1 MTLFEVLLLIFT
13 GFICSSFGFWIGK
26 KAAPSAVEVSN
37 SGQLQM
43 DVDNVKRYVGSIDD
57 FAQQIT
63 PAWSK
68 HIEMS
73 RHEME
78 VAISQLTQRFSAI
91 TVNLDN
97 ALNAGGASVN
107 NSDGDIFVTSNQCLQ
122 QVVNSLETALQENLV
137 VLTHIRSLSGYIEEL
152 KNMATEVARIAGQT
166 NLIALN
172 AAIEAARA
180 GEAGRGFAVVADEV
194 RKLSNLSGETGKMI
208 GTKVEQ
214 INSAMYAALNAVEQS
229 TEDEAMAV
237 AASNDNIHAVLDNL
251 QQVFEIQQHYSNN
264 LGQSA
269 RNIRAEIDE
278 SLIQFQ
284 FQDRIG
290 QVLCHVR
297 DSIDDFPR
305 FVNESHSS
313 GIESLKPLNTKHLLD
328 LLKSTYTMEAEHHAH
343 GHIHGQVSQ
352 STPEITFF

>member
-1 MTLFEVLLLIFT
+1 
-13 GFICSSFGFWIGK
+13 
-26 KAAPSAVEVSN
+26 
-37 SGQLQM
+37 M

-214 INSAMYAALNAVEQS
+214 IN
-229 TEDEAMAV
+229 
-237 AASNDNIHAVLDNL
+237 
-251 QQVFEIQQHYSNN
+251 
-264 LGQSA
+264 
-269 RNIRAEIDE
+269 
-278 SLIQFQ
+278 
-284 FQDRIG
+284 
-290 QVLCHVR
+290 
-297 DSIDDFPR
+297 FP
-305 FVNESHSS
+305 S
-313 GIESLKPLNTKHLLD
+313 
-328 LLKSTYTMEAEHHAH
+328 
-343 GHIHGQVSQ
+343 
-352 STPEITFF
+352 

>member
-1 MTLFEVLLLIFT
+1 MTVHYVLILFVTSLTF
-13 GFICSSFGFWIGK
+13 GGFGFWMGK
-26 KAAPSAVEVSN
+26 KSISTPIHTSN
-37 SGQLQM
+37 QNYQTL
-43 DVDNVKRYVGSIDD
+43 DIEAIKRYVESIDD
-57 FAQQIT
+57 FAQQVT
-63 PAWSK
+63 PTWSRQ
-68 HIEMS
+68 IDMS
-73 RHEME
+73 RQQME
-78 VAISQLTQRFSAI
+78 SAISQLTQRFSAI
-91 TVNLDN
+91 TANLDD
-97 ALNAGGASVN
+97 ALNASGDSIN
-107 NSDGDIFVTSNQCLQ
+107 NSDIFSTSNQRLQ

-194 RKLSNLSGETGKMI
+194 RKLSHLSGETGKMI

-214 INSAMYAALNAVEQS
+214 IHSAMSAALTAVEKS
-229 TEDEAMAV
+229 TEDEAIAV
-237 AASNDNIHAVLDNL
+237 AASNENIHAVLDSL
-251 QQVFEIQQHYSNN
+251 QQVFEIQQHYTNN
-264 LGQSA
+264 LGWSA
-269 RNIRAEIDE
+269 RNIRAEIEE

-305 FVNESHSS
+305 FVDQSHSS
-313 GIESLKPLNTKHLLD
+313 GIDSLNPLNTKKLLD
-328 LLKSTYTMEAEHHAH
+328 ALKSTYTMEAEHHAH
-343 GHIHGQVSQ
+343 AHGHAPTQVSE
-352 STPEITFF
+352 SSPEITFF

>member
-1 MTLFEVLLLIFT
+1 MTVYQVLMLIVT
-13 GFICSSFGFWIGK
+13 GLTCGSLGFWMGRK
-26 KAAPSAVEVSN
+26 SASAPMDFPIDSN
-37 SGQLQM
+37 QTFDI
-43 DVDNVKRYVGSIDD
+43 DVVKRYVESING
-57 FAQQIT
+57 FAEQIT
-63 PAWSK
+63 PAWAS
-68 HIEMS
+68 HVEMS

-78 VAISQLTQRFSAI
+78 LAISQLTQRFSSI

-97 ALNAGGASVN
+97 ALNANGASISS
-107 NSDGDIFVTSNQCLQ
+107 SDGDIFVTSSLRLQ

-137 VLTHIRSLSGYIEEL
+137 VLAHIRSLSAYIEEL

-194 RKLSNLSGETGKMI
+194 RKLSHLSGETGKLI

-214 INSAMYAALNAVEQS
+214 INSAMSAALTAVEQS
-229 TEDEAMAV
+229 TKDEAIAV

-251 QQVFEIQQHYSNN
+251 QKVFEIQQHYSNN

-297 DSIDDFPR
+297 DSMNDFPH
-305 FVNESHSS
+305 FVSESHSG
-313 GIESLKPLNTKHLLD
+313 GIELLKPLNTQHLLD
-328 LLKSTYTMEAEHHAH
+328 TLKSTYTMEAEHHAH
-343 GHIHGQVSQ
+343 GQVHTPTSQ
-352 STPEITFF
+352 SIPEITFF